1 MVALRAIRPWTVLSG
16 SDASLNVLSPPSLRR
31 EKPSRDMP
39 TPHADEARP
48 FHGFRSPLLHLDR
61 RMAIQMLM
69 RPRMVVNGA
78 KLHQL
83 YPQIIAIHD
92 GGTIQRVLE
101 RTKEPFDPAVLP
113 RAVQVGGL
121 QSDAQHAKRHFHQP
135 RVETRFIVHAKGARQ
150 AEASKA
156 GQQAPQIYKYP
167 TDSIYQIPPPDYAS
181 VGGNA
186 LGGSAGVAVN
196 LHNGQM
202 YGSGGGSVPVEA
214 GAGFVFGW
222 ILNGG
227 SDALDPGKTTNNF
240 LSGAGA
246 SGAGCYF
253 ICAGLNHSFGGATA
267 IEIGGLGCEK

>member
-1 MVALRAIRPWTVLSG
+1 MLAHHAHRPLANFLGIRLLCHG
-16 SDASLNVLSPPSLRR
+16 SIFSRLGAS
-31 EKPSRDMP
+31 
-39 TPHADEARP
+39 DEA
-48 FHGFRSPLLHLDR
+48 
-61 RMAIQMLM
+61 
-69 RPRMVVNGA
+69 GA
-78 KLHQL
+78 VQLHQL

-92 GGTIQRVLE
+92 GDTIQRVLE

-167 TDSIYQIPPPDYAS
+167 TDSIYQIPPPNYAS

-214 GAGFVFGW
+214 GAEFVFGW

-240 LSGAGA
+240 LSGTGA

-253 ICAGLNHSFGGATA
+253 ICVGLNHSFGGATA
-267 IEIGGLGCEK
+267 IEIGWGLGVKNKVSGSGGTGITVPIPGTSSNSKQ